1 MLVYMCSNSV
11 MVEHGSFLAADGGV
25 SLRLYVLQQLA
36 VLAGFIIP
44 SLFKRAD
51 RFFADRRIKAVILS
65 VFILSMSA
73 PLYVKSVPVIAVFIT
88 ACALCIGA
96 TGALVYYQLAA
107 GADFDS
113 MKGRRDIGYVT
124 GLGGALSLL
133 IQMTV
138 QSIPETWYFAELL
151 LLTAV
156 FAYVLYSTDI
166 AGAAGRGDHSPAPEP
181 QSKWTGRG
189 ICLGAAV
196 CFMLMLLASYE
207 SHMNR
212 ISFAGYFYGWT
223 RMITAVGYLAI
234 GVLFGRAR
242 RGAVS
247 VAMVCIALVSV
258 ISNLLMLKS
267 GEGWWLH
274 LALFYLVLGTLV
286 AYYNLMFMELSAHT
300 GSPGLWAPMGRI
312 LDAGVTSVFTSI
324 GGLLPATDIYS
335 LIMCLALF
343 AGVII
348 FMAMGGFLSMG
359 AYSAGTEGS
368 VSDTPTATSVEDRVG
383 LLAGRYSLT
392 PREREVFTLL
402 VTTED
407 KNQDIAD
414 RLYISRRQLQNH
426 IASIYEKT
434 GANNRAG
441 LLLMMDPV
449 QEQGKQS

>member
-1 MLVYMCSNSV
+1 MVYS
-11 MVEHGSFLAADGGV
+11 
-25 SLRLYVLQQLA
+25 QLA
-36 VLAGFIIP
+36 
-44 SLFKRAD
+44 
-51 RFFADRRIKAVILS
+51 
-65 VFILSMSA
+65 
-73 PLYVKSVPVIAVFIT
+73 T
-88 ACALCIGA
+88 
-96 TGALVYYQLAA
+96 

-113 MKGRRDIGYVT
+113 MTGRRDIGYVI
-124 GLGGALSLL
+124 GFGGTLSLL
-133 IQMTV
+133 IQWTI
-138 QSIPETWYFAELL
+138 QGIPGALYVAKLL

-156 FAYVLYSTDI
+156 FVYVLHCIKPASPTGKD
-166 AGAAGRGDHSPAPEP
+166 DHSTAPDGLR
-181 QSKWTGRG
+181 SKRTARG

-196 CFMLMLLASYE
+196 CCMLMLLAGYE

-212 ISFAGYFYGWT
+212 VNFAGYFYGWT
-223 RMITAVGYLAI
+223 RMVTAVGYLTI
-234 GVLFGRAR
+234 GILFGRAR

-247 VAMVCIALVSV
+247 VAMVCIALISL
-258 ISNLLMLKS
+258 ISNLLMLKN

-274 LALFYLVLGTLV
+274 LALFYLVLGSLV

-300 GSPGLWAPMGRI
+300 GNPALWAPMGRI

-324 GGLLPATDIYS
+324 GGLLPDTDIYS
-335 LIMCLALF
+335 LIMCLILF

-348 FMAMGGFLSMG
+348 FMATGGFLSMG
-359 AYSAGTEGS
+359 ADSVGKEGS
-368 VSDTPTATSVEDRVG
+368 LPATLSAMSVEERVG
-383 LLAGRYSLT
+383 LFAGKYSLT

-441 LLLMMDPV
+441 LLLMMDSV
-449 QEQGKQS
+449 QDQDRQSV